1 MFVEDTIMRINI
13 DRLSKLAGLPAGG
26 NSSRRSLRE
35 GKEEMEAEGM
45 YEDMESEGMYEDED
59 MESEG
64 MYEDEDEDNAHEGMG
79 MYEDEDMEEMID
91 VDETM
96 LVQELRRAKRI
107 MQENKRRKIMSES
120 RKRNRKQKMFEAQ
133 LREMIDEE
141 VQNVF
146 DEMNYSNGWV
156 YGKNKPRRSRNG
168 YTHQGSFIPG
178 IGFKR

>member
-35 GKEEMEAEGM
+35 GKEEIEAEGT
-45 YEDMESEGMYEDED
+45 YEGGLYEEEEEDEPNPMPEAYMTEEDED
-59 MESEG
+59 MPEMHGTG
-64 MYEDEDEDNAHEGMG
+64 MDEMVEIDE
-79 MYEDEDMEEMID
+79 
-91 VDETM
+91 VM

-107 MQENKRRKIMSES
+107 MQENKRRKIMAES
-120 RKRNRKQKMFEAQ
+120 RRRNRKQKMFEAQ

-168 YTHQGSFIPG
+168 YTHQGSFMPG

>member
-1 MFVEDTIMRINI
+1 MRINI
-13 DRLSKLAGLPAGG
+13 NRLSKLAGLPAGG

-35 GKEEMEAEGM
+35 GKEEMHPEGNM
-45 YEDMESEGMYEDED
+45 YEDEMETEGMYEDE
-59 MESEG
+59 METEG
-64 MYEDEDEDNAHEGMG
+64 MYEDEMDDPMDELIE
-79 MYEDEDMEEMID
+79 

-107 MQENKRRKIMSES
+107 MQENKRRKVMAES
-120 RKRNRKQKMFEAQ
+120 RRRNRKQKMFEAQ
-133 LREMIDEE
+133 LREMIDQE

-168 YTHQGSFIPG
+168 YTHQGSFMPG

>member
-1 MFVEDTIMRINI
+1 MRINI

-26 NSSRRSLRE
+26 NSSRRSLHE
-35 GKEEMEAEGM
+35 GNM
-45 YEDMESEGMYEDED
+45 YEDEMESEGSHEEDMDSMDEMYE
-59 MESEG
+59 
-64 MYEDEDEDNAHEGMG
+64 EDESDPMPEMDDPMDELIE
-79 MYEDEDMEEMID
+79 

-107 MQENKRRKIMSES
+107 MQENKRRKIMAES

-133 LREMIDEE
+133 LREMIDQE

>member
-1 MFVEDTIMRINI
+1 MRINI

-45 YEDMESEGMYEDED
+45 GMYEEEMEAEGTYEGGLYEEEDEPNPMPEAYMTEEDED
-59 MESEG
+59 MAE
-64 MYEDEDEDNAHEGMG
+64 MHDTDMDEMVEIDE
-79 MYEDEDMEEMID
+79 
-91 VDETM
+91 VM

-107 MQENKRRKIMSES
+107 MQENKRRKIMAES
-120 RKRNRKQKMFEAQ
+120 RRRNRKQKMFEAQ

-168 YTHQGSFIPG
+168 YTHQGSFMPG